1 MGANMKCTVTNF
13 VGASVCNSPKFV
25 GAIALLLLLLTHP
38 PVKKRPQQ
46 TTKLDGAQRNTF
58 VRKLKISERKK
69 KILKAVKCDSFNN
82 SEFIQIQN
90 ILD

>member
-13 VGASVCNSPKFV
+13 VGASVCNSPNFV
-25 GAIALLLLLLTHP
+25 GAIALLLPLLTYP

-46 TTKLDGAQRNTF
+46 TTNLDGAQRNIF

-69 KILKAVKCDSFNN
+69 NLRAVKCDSFDNLEVRKM
-82 SEFIQIQN
+82 S
-90 ILD
+90 LPS